1 MQERVKLLL
10 DIIGIIVRKNVM
22 IILNAIN
29 KLVDIL
35 FNISLIT
42 KSRRSSVLVHKV
54 FVELLARQHQFWLS
68 QVWAG
73 ELV

>member
-35 FNISLIT
+35 FNIRLIT
-42 KSRRSSVLVHKV
+42 KSRRSPVLVHKV

-68 QVWAG
+68 QVWAS